1 MNRLAWLGAVALIW
15 GGLAG
20 GSAQADTITVLDNEL
35 VGGVVTTRE
44 VATVSVT
51 GANLAGWLE
60 DGSVSET
67 QTFAFPIG
75 ATELDEVTQLNLL
88 AGTNFVATDAAKTD
102 LPQTDP
108 VSFDVSTEY
117 FSIKIDGP
125 EKGTAYFHWTDFI
138 AGTTIEVTYDGVD
151 GIGAGASHVTQYVP
165 FPVAGAGLPG
175 LVLACGGLLALARR
189 RRHLVAA

>member
-1 MNRLAWLGAVALIW
+1 MKRLAWLGAVALIW

-20 GSAQADTITVLDNEL
+20 GSAQADTITVIDDP
-35 VGGVVTTRE
+35 GGVT

-51 GANLAGWLE
+51 GANLAGWLS

-88 AGTNFVATDAAKTD
+88 AGTDFVATDAQKS
-102 LPQTDP
+102 DP
-108 VSFDVSTEY
+108 PDFNISTEY

-125 EKGTAYFHWTDFI
+125 SVGTAFFHWTDFV
-138 AGTTIEVTYDGVD
+138 AGETIDITYTQVAT
-151 GIGAGASHVTQYVP
+151 GAGASHLTEYVP
-165 FPVAGAGLPG
+165 LPLAGAGLPG
-175 LVLACGGLLALARR
+175 LVLACGGMLALARR
-189 RRHLVAA
+189 RRQLA